1 MKKDM
6 LVFFAA
12 IVILGGTFAGYFNW
26 LLIQPKP
33 GAEQM
38 KLPPPKLPPA
48 APKSEV
54 HQAIEAHPTTS
65 WHSLEPMQQKA
76 LAPLSQQWDNL
87 PELQQHRL
95 LQTAKR
101 YPILPPSKN
110 NVSITDWWHGASS
123 PLNNASR

>member
-1 MKKDM
+1 MRKSI

-26 LLIQPKP
+26 LLIQPKS

-48 APKSEV
+48 APKSV
-54 HQAIEAHPTTS
+54 AHQAIGAHPTTS
-65 WHSLEPMQQKA
+65 WHSLEPAQQEA
-76 LAPLSQQWDNL
+76 LAPLSQQWDKL

-95 LQTAKR
+95 LKTAKR
-101 YPILPPSKN
+101 Y
-110 NVSITDWWHGASS
+110 
-123 PLNNASR
+123 